1 MSQENIAIEDFVI
14 TIKLQDSNQ
23 EKTIEAYSMVEL
35 DEFDLTEMELE
46 KFSKIFEK
54 LNKKLYHSLQ
64 ENSSRVSIESK
75 IVSKQDAYLDN
86 W

>member
-1 MSQENIAIEDFVI
+1 MTQEKIAVEDLVI
-14 TIKLQDSNQ
+14 TFKLQGSSQ

-35 DEFDLTEMELE
+35 DEFNLTDIELE

-64 ENSSRVSIESK
+64 ENSSSVSIESK